1 MFGPTRRQLVRQHER
16 ERAEWTRERE
26 RLLNHILLL
35 AGKPQLEP
43 PPGVRVPDQ
52 PEEDPILVTVPDLIP

>member
-16 ERAEWTRERE
+16 ERADWARERE

-43 PPGVRVPDQ
+43 PAGVRVPDR
-52 PEEDPILVTVPDLIP
+52 PEEEPFEITMPELIP